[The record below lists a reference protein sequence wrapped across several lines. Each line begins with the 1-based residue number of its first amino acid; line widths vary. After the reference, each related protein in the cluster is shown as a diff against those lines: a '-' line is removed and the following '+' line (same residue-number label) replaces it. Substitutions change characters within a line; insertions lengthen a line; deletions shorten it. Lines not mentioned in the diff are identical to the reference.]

1 MSPKDRNRPTASSA
15 AAVQSR
21 SRSNRPSAQTLS
33 SIAHQH
39 RHYRDSNH
47 QGVYPHLGR
56 QIVAVSMIVT
66 LSACATTAL
75 QIDCTATCMATRCYK
90 VRADLGNSRE
100 PRDRQT
106 TKKGSDT
113 SEDPESQTLPQTL
126 SITDHQHHRPSA
138 SQTISI
144 TDYQHHRPPTT
155 VRSDKH
161 HAHRKRHVRI
171 ASATC
176 A

>member
-1 MSPKDRNRPTASSA
+1 MRNLAVSPKDRNRPTASSA

-75 QIDCTATCMATRCYK
+75 QIDCTAACMATRCVRTSVTLASFKTVKPRRK
-90 VRADLGNSRE
+90 VRILLRISHHK
-100 PRDRQT
+100 PC
-106 TKKGSDT
+106 
-113 SEDPESQTLPQTL
+113 
-126 SITDHQHHRPSA
+126 HRPST
-138 SQTISI
+138 SQTINYLLWTLIS
-144 TDYQHHRPPTT
+144 T
-155 VRSDKH
+155 
-161 HAHRKRHVRI
+161 
-171 ASATC
+171 TC
-176 A
+176 AWQVPRVHGKCHKC